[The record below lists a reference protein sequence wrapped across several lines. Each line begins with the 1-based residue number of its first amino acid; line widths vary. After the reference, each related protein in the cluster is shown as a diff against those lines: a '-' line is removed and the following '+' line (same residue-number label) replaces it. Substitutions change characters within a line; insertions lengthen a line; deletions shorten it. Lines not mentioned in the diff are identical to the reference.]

1 MMDRIPPVPTPRVS
15 HLEQKRTEC
24 KMLRSTSKKPVPL
37 PRLKIFNESDCKSS
51 EINSDDLVLS
61 ERQTCDITNHVSENS
76 NRMPCNERI
85 RSQNLKEDW
94 KIECDDA
101 QLKEKSVIG
110 RTKTV
115 GSSIER
121 SVRNMIARRLT
132 VRTTTPNKLN
142 DLSAKKSGRSQ
153 SLPSADIF
161 QSISF
166 ISPLEGAQQELEVC
180 EDTIEEDCV
189 STSGA
194 PPPVYPPPP
203 LPDESVYDEVHS
215 VVSSHSSSYE
225 PYCDSNITDFETLY
239 EDIAQIRENG
249 RHELSGASQKKTEG
263 NVLENSESSVDSQH
277 KFILRSDSWSF
288 YDAALEK
295 DIYQNVAPSD
305 ISSFSGSDSMIYN
318 RHCSSKLSCAESTPS
333 SLLEDLNCD
342 NNDEI
347 SEGESCTNSNMQF
360 SRQQSV
366 NIRNE
371 MYENWETDIP
381 RRRLEGKLKVLTKS
395 VILEFDP
402 LYETG
407 DSSAEAKSGY
417 TEVYSP
423 ADTGE
428 TDSPYGRINRVV
440 MPEVPEQKTGESE
453 EFVCPPVP
461 PRRYDSISVVPAE
474 ENCIVDEPENE
485 SSSEVAALPDSDI
498 NRQGLSQEKEESE
511 FTSAINNSDGN
522 VDGVVGRNRKA
533 ALVRWAS
540 MKRAIQMMADGSSF
554 RRAVREQLATE
565 DKLGYQNSLFYGGQ
579 NEACALVTRPNWT
592 PNAAVQRSGILY
604 RAPSGSK
611 DYTAR
616 RCILAEGKLSC
627 FTDKSGT
634 SISEVIPLNKLLSI
648 QFIPEYKT
656 G

>member
-15 HLEQKRTEC
+15 HLEQKRAEC

-37 PRLKIFNESDCKSS
+37 PRLKVFKESGGKST
-51 EINSDDLVLS
+51 EVNSDNLVLS

-76 NRMPCNERI
+76 NRMPYNERI

-101 QLKEKSVIG
+101 QLKGKSVIG

-115 GSSIER
+115 GASIEK
-121 SVRNMIARRLT
+121 SVRNMITRRLT
-132 VRTTTPNKLN
+132 VRTTTHHKLN
-142 DLSAKKSGRSQ
+142 DFSANKNGRSQ
-153 SLPSADIF
+153 SLPSEDIF

-166 ISPLEGAQQELEVC
+166 ISPLEDAQQELEVC
-180 EDTIEEDCV
+180 EDTIEGDCV

-225 PYCDSNITDFETLY
+225 PCCDSNITDFETLY

-249 RHELSGASQKKTEG
+249 GHELSGASQKKTEG

-277 KFILRSDSWSF
+277 KFIIRSDSWSF
-288 YDAALEK
+288 YDSTLEK

-305 ISSFSGSDSMIYN
+305 ISSFSGSDSVYN
-318 RHCSSKLSCAESTPS
+318 RHCSSKLSCTESTPS
-333 SLLEDLNCD
+333 SLQEDLNCD
-342 NNDEI
+342 NCDEI

-360 SRQQSV
+360 GHQQSV
-366 NIRNE
+366 NIWNE
-371 MYENWETDIP
+371 MYENWETNIP
-381 RRRLEGKLKVLTKS
+381 RRRVEGKPKVLTKS

-407 DSSAEAKSGY
+407 DSSGEAKSGY
-417 TEVYSP
+417 TEVFLP

-440 MPEVPEQKTGESE
+440 ISEVPEQKTGENE

-474 ENCIVDEPENE
+474 ENCIGDEPENE
-485 SSSEVAALPDSDI
+485 SSSEVAALPDSDV
-498 NRQGLSQEKEESE
+498 NRQGLSQEKGESE
-511 FTSAINNSDGN
+511 FTSGINNSNGN
-522 VDGVVGRNRKA
+522 VDSVVGRNRKA

-554 RRAVREQLATE
+554 RRAVKEQLATE

-604 RAPSGSK
+604 RTASGSK
-611 DYTAR
+611 DYTPR

-648 QFIPEYKT
+648 QFVPEYKT

>member
-24 KMLRSTSKKPVPL
+24 KMIRSTSKKPVPL
-37 PRLKIFNESDCKSS
+37 PRMKIFNESDCKST
-51 EINSDDLVLS
+51 EINSDNLVLS

-76 NRMPCNERI
+76 NRMPFNERI

-101 QLKEKSVIG
+101 HLKGKSVIG

-115 GSSIER
+115 GASIEK
-121 SVRNMIARRLT
+121 SVRNMITRRLT
-132 VRTTTPNKLN
+132 TRSTTPNKLN
-142 DLSAKKSGRSQ
+142 DFSTKKSGRSQ
-153 SLPSADIF
+153 SLPSEDIF

-166 ISPLEGAQQELEVC
+166 ISPLKDAPPQLVVC
-180 EDTIEEDCV
+180 EDTVEEECV

-215 VVSSHSSSYE
+215 VVSSQSSSYE
-225 PYCDSNITDFETLY
+225 PYCDSNITDFETVY
-239 EDIAQIRENG
+239 EDITQIRESG
-249 RHELSGASQKKTEG
+249 GHELSGSSQKKTEG
-263 NVLENSESSVDSQH
+263 NFLENIESSVDSQH
-277 KFILRSDSWSF
+277 KFISRSDSWSF
-288 YDAALEK
+288 YDAAQEK

-305 ISSFSGSDSMIYN
+305 ISSCGSDSMIYN
-318 RHCSSKLSCAESTPS
+318 RHCSSKLSCTESTPS
-333 SLLEDLNCD
+333 PQEDLNCD
-342 NNDEI
+342 NSDGI
-347 SEGESCTNSNMQF
+347 SEGESSSNSQF
-360 SRQQSV
+360 GHQHSV
-366 NIRNE
+366 NIWNE
-371 MYENWETDIP
+371 MYENWETNIP
-381 RRRLEGKLKVLTKS
+381 WRRVEGKHKVLTKS

-407 DSSAEAKSGY
+407 DSSGEAKSSY
-417 TEVYSP
+417 TEVFLP

-440 MPEVPEQKTGESE
+440 IPEVPEQNTGENE

-474 ENCIVDEPENE
+474 ENGIVDEPENE
-485 SSSEVAALPDSDI
+485 DSSEVAALPDSDV
-498 NRQGLSQEKEESE
+498 NYQELSQEKGESE
-511 FTSAINNSDGN
+511 FTSGINNSSGN
-522 VDGVVGRNRKA
+522 VDSVVGRNRKA
-533 ALVRWAS
+533 ALARWAS
-540 MKRAIQMMADGSSF
+540 MKRAIQMMADGSPF
-554 RRAVREQLATE
+554 RRAVREQVVTE

-579 NEACALVTRPNWT
+579 NEACALVSHPNWT

-604 RAPSGSK
+604 RAASGSK
-611 DYTAR
+611 DYTPR

-648 QFIPEYKT
+648 QFVPEYKT